1 VPEEVVVRT
10 GLLPGMRLERPILR
24 RLRWELK
31 RSEALRVAGRALTR
45 SDVSSRRLG
54 QRLERAGVGGAVAD
68 SILETLHETGLV
80 DDPRTARRRAGLL
93 AERGYGDAAIAARL
107 EAEGIDDS
115 TAREAIAELPPE
127 RERAAKIPPK
137 RLAARGFSA
146 ETIEEIVG
154 PLD

>member
-1 VPEEVVVRT
+1 MS
-10 GLLPGMRLERPILR
+10 LDRPILR

-31 RSEALRVAGRALTR
+31 RSEALRVADRALAR

-54 QRLERAGVGGAVAD
+54 QRLERAGVRGAVAEGV
-68 SILETLHETGLV
+68 LEALQETGV
-80 DDPRTARRRAGLL
+80 VHDPRTARRRAERL

-107 EAEGIDDS
+107 EAEGIDDVA
-115 TAREAIAELPPE
+115 AREAIRELPPE
-127 RERAAKIPPK
+127 RERASRIPPK